1 MKRKK
6 RLLVSLI
13 SLAFSISLMMFGV
26 WASVNPTLSITGY
39 VTFNISSSQVSVTGT
54 IIDGYDANGNA
65 IAFLEEKNFHYQDYT
80 DREKTTLADWSING
94 GQPLYF
100 KEDESGVTD
109 IKLKFNFTNNS
120 PFYTVAKFENVAAT
134 NNVNVTFDQQ
144 VVMDVKG
151 GAQSSKS
158 STITYSVIDSS
169 KTASSDINFTIT
181 FERYLT
187 DGQTFAM
194 FQQNFANQKPLTTEE
209 VSRLQAEYDKN
220 NKLEKQDVVLTPETQ
235 NNTNQRTQ
243 IENNNTNNQRNILPD
258 NANNRTDANAN
269 SASTLANNQNNTSK
283 FENNNATNST
293 NNAVTRTDDTAN
305 NISRTENATSNNTNR
320 TQTNVNRTE
329 NNTNNTVSRTQ
340 NNTNNNVNRIENNTT
355 NNMNR
360 TENNT
365 NNNMNRVDNNSDNN
379 SDNNNVIYNNINN
392 ILRNRRQN
400 QNSTQNQNGT
410 NS

>member
-6 RLLVSLI
+6 RLIVSLI

-26 WASVNPTLSITGY
+26 WASANPTVSITGY

-65 IAFLEEKNFHYQDYT
+65 IAFLDGKNFHYQDYT
-80 DREKTTLADWSING
+80 DREKNTLADWSVNG

-109 IKLKFNFTNNS
+109 IKLKFDFINNS

-134 NNVNVTFDQQ
+134 NNVNVTFDEQ
-144 VVMDVKG
+144 VIMDVKG
-151 GAQSSKS
+151 NAQSSKS
-158 STITYSVIDSS
+158 STITYSVIDDS
-169 KTASSDINFTIT
+169 KTANSDINFTVT

-220 NKLEKQDVVLTPETQ
+220 SKLEKQEVVPTPETQ
-235 NNTNQRTQ
+235 TNTNQRTQ
-243 IENNNTNNQRNILPD
+243 IENNN
-258 NANNRTDANAN
+258 
-269 SASTLANNQNNTSK
+269 S
-283 FENNNATNST
+283 
-293 NNAVTRTDDTAN
+293 
-305 NISRTENATSNNTNR
+305 
-320 TQTNVNRTE
+320 
-329 NNTNNTVSRTQ
+329 
-340 NNTNNNVNRIENNTT
+340 
-355 NNMNR
+355 
-360 TENNT
+360 
-365 NNNMNRVDNNSDNN
+365 NNNMNRVDNNL
-379 SDNNNVIYNNINN
+379 DNNNVIYNNINN

-410 NS
+410 NR

>member
-65 IAFLEEKNFHYQDYT
+65 IAFLEGKNFHYQDYT

-100 KEDESGVTD
+100 KEDASGVTD

-144 VVMDVKG
+144 VIMDVKG

-158 STITYSVIDSS
+158 STITYSVIDNS

-269 SASTLANNQNNTSK
+269 SASTLANKQNNTSK
-283 FENNNATNST
+283 FENNNETNST

-305 NISRTENATSNNTNR
+305 NISRTENTTSNSTNR
-320 TQTNVNRTE
+320 TQT
-329 NNTNNTVSRTQ
+329 
-340 NNTNNNVNRIENNTT
+340 NVNRIENNTT

-360 TENNT
+360 
-365 NNNMNRVDNNSDNN
+365 VDNN

-400 QNSTQNQNGT
+400 QNSTQNENGT

>member
-65 IAFLEEKNFHYQDYT
+65 IAFLEGKNFHYQDYT
-80 DREKTTLADWSING
+80 DREKTTLADWGING

-100 KEDESGVTD
+100 KEDASGVTD

-144 VVMDVKG
+144 VIMDVKG

-158 STITYSVIDSS
+158 STITYSVIDNS

-269 SASTLANNQNNTSK
+269 SASTLANNKNNTSK

-305 NISRTENATSNNTNR
+305 NISRTENTTSNNTNR
-320 TQTNVNRTE
+320 TQT
-329 NNTNNTVSRTQ
+329 
-340 NNTNNNVNRIENNTT
+340 NVNRIENNTT

-360 TENNT
+360 
-365 NNNMNRVDNNSDNN
+365 VDNN

-400 QNSTQNQNGT
+400 QNSTQNQNNT